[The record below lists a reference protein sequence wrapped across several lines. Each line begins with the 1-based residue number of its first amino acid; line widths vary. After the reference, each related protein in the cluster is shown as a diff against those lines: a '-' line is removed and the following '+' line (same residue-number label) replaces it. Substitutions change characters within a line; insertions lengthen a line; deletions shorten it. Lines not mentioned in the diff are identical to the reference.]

1 MTPLLFQ
8 MQSFGWKRKAGLTK
22 PKPAVFS
29 QDNVEVDNDMN
40 DPDVDWL
47 TATKKPKVCRM
58 ILEFQFHI

>member
-47 TATKKPKVCRM
+47 TATKKPKV
-58 ILEFQFHI
+58 

>member
-1 MTPLLFQ
+1 

-47 TATKKPKVCRM
+47 TATKKPKVRTKVSLKPRHFGEEC
-58 ILEFQFHI
+58 E